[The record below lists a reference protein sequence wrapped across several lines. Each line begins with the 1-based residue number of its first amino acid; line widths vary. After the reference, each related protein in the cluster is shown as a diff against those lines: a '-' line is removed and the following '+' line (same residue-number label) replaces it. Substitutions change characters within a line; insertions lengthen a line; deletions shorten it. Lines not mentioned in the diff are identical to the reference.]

1 MQHVG
6 KSKIGSLSARKGI
19 TYPQLRL
26 PQQCADVIGHTADI
40 FETESEGKRAFLIVI
55 DKAMSNGDSVLKQRE
70 EVLQPIEK
78 NDANA
83 RLSALESEISDL
95 KSLLLLNESASFHE
109 TDKKGGPGGI
119 RILDLRR
126 VKATS

>member
-70 EVLQPIEK
+70 EVLKPLHK

-109 TDKKGGPGGI
+109 TDKKGGPTEI
-119 RILDLRR
+119 RTQDLRR

>member
-1 MQHVG
+1 MQLIG
-6 KSKIGSLSARKGI
+6 KSKIGSLSARKGVS
-19 TYPQLRL
+19 YPQLRL

-55 DKAMSNGDSVLKQRE
+55 DQAMSNGDSVLKQRE
-70 EVLQPIEK
+70 EVLKPLHK

-109 TDKKGGPGGI
+109 TDKKGGPTEI
-119 RILDLRR
+119 RTQDLRR
-126 VKATS
+126 VKTEV

>member
-109 TDKKGGPGGI
+109 TDKKGGPTEI
-119 RILDLRR
+119 RTQDLRR